1 MSEENELI
9 AKKHVERAF
18 LPKNTDGGDMVA
30 TSRSIII
37 GIITAALNEKETAQS
52 ARVAALKEIIAI
64 ALPWVE
70 RCPSDGLVAQ
80 KQAILAKMQ
89 AVFTEAAPLTEESE
103 EELAEK
109 IAYAWY
115 PAAKDNPDGIAGEQ
129 FQKLRQFAL
138 EALRGRIKGK
148 G

>member
-1 MSEENELI
+1 MNHPEELPVRMTHKRYQELLKAEHELI
-9 AKKHVERAF
+9 TF
-18 LPKNTDGGDMVA
+18 
-30 TSRSIII
+30 
-37 GIITAALNEKETAQS
+37 KESAQS